1 MSCLVLKSLLD
12 LLSYCRQ
19 NGIMVIYNGSIASA
33 TFIDGN
39 GNVKRQLQK
48 YRSMMEE
55 SIEE

>member
-1 MSCLVLKSLLD
+1 
-12 LLSYCRQ
+12 
-19 NGIMVIYNGSIASA
+19 MVIYNGSIASA